1 MHPLT
6 KMGKSICS
14 SVPDDRCKNYKWV
27 AMELRPLMQVNEDE
41 MTYTI
46 TLRQLSAWLQKM
58 RWDAKIALFSEYAKN
73 DDFATIDQDDVLAE
87 LKWNV
92 PNPSKLGYWRLAHQ
106 TRWKT
111 SSRGENQTELEA
123 QKTGEDALAVEAP
136 RADGRG
142 A

>member
-1 MHPLT
+1 
-6 KMGKSICS
+6 
-14 SVPDDRCKNYKWV
+14 
-27 AMELRPLMQVNEDE
+27 MELDKLSKVNEEE
-41 MTYTI
+41 MTRNI
-46 TLRQLSAWLQKM
+46 TLGALKEWLQKM

-111 SSRGENQTELEA
+111 SSRSENQTELEA